1 VVNERI
7 HLNTFGIPFALCG
20 IASVWSQAEL
30 IIPGSSGVSI
40 GLWAIALIVFIALL
54 VAHSSAGNRTRQKL
68 ISQLRH
74 PEQAPMASLVPMIVM
89 LLGHSLSHYLQ
100 GVGESIYFFG
110 LAVATLFALW
120 LAGFWIRGGFNR
132 SQIHGGYLL
141 PFASSA
147 MVAALLAAKFNH
159 VLLSL
164 GVAGFGFVSWVWFG
178 SLLIKKIFFHEGL
191 SDALVPTKSILV
203 APPALAATTY
213 LVIFKNAE
221 SLFFIALIILLA
233 LCFALQIVFLRRY
246 ISVSFATS
254 HWSFTFP
261 TVAVCVLA
269 QTWLEIAKPAYWQI
283 LSILPVALATLLVVT
298 NAIRDVAR
306 RI

>member
-1 VVNERI
+1 
-7 HLNTFGIPFALCG
+7 
-20 IASVWSQAEL
+20 
-30 IIPGSSGVSI
+30 
-40 GLWAIALIVFIALL
+40 
-54 VAHSSAGNRTRQKL
+54 
-68 ISQLRH
+68 
-74 PEQAPMASLVPMIVM
+74 MASLVPMIVM
-89 LLGHSLSHYLQ
+89 LLGQSLSHCIPG
-100 GVGESIYFFG
+100 GVGEFIYFFG

-120 LAGFWIRGGFNR
+120 LAGFWLKGGFNR

-178 SLLIKKIFFHEGL
+178 SMLIKKIFVHEGL

-221 SLFFIALIILLA
+221 SLVFISQIILLA
-233 LCFALQIVFLRRY
+233 LCLALQIVFLRRY

-254 HWSFTFP
+254 NWSFTFP

-269 QTWLEIAKPAYWQI
+269 LTWLEMAKPAYWQI

-298 NAIRDVAR
+298 NTIRDVAR